1 MIILFSIWK
10 SSCSCFKN
18 TQVFILHFPVH
29 AELIIYYP
37 PPLRDWGLFNMYWGH
52 VVGTHTFMA
61 HNVSE
66 PRNPSKVQSDK
77 TEVNFKLRT
86 YFLHVERTTIPPS
99 LESIA
104 WNIFSKKEHRHLV
117 MTQNRSALIV
127 LLKNSL
133 FSTLNTQNL
142 FQNIKVNGIISASW
156 CSFTVINY
164 LRISLRSIITSGV
177 EWGQAKALCDVII
190 ISN

>member
-86 YFLHVERTTIPPS
+86 YFLHVERTTMPPS

-104 WNIFSKKEHRHLV
+104 WNIFSKKEQTSCNDPESFCSYCATEKLTIQY
-117 MTQNRSALIV
+117 TQYSEPLS
-127 LLKNSL
+127 KYKS
-133 FSTLNTQNL
+133 
-142 FQNIKVNGIISASW
+142 
-156 CSFTVINY
+156 
-164 LRISLRSIITSGV
+164 
-177 EWGQAKALCDVII
+177 
-190 ISN
+190 